1 MTPVYQI
8 EVDQGATYTL
18 ETIYKTAAGELVP
31 LAGYSGRGSAKV
43 SAQDSVEVF
52 ALTVT
57 VDESTS
63 KVTISVPASISEGVT
78 LTGKD
83 YTEKTRFVFDVELFT
98 AGDADVIRYMQ
109 GPLIMSPGI
118 TKKAS

>member
-18 ETIYKTAAGELVP
+18 ETIYKDSTGALIP
-31 LAGYSGRGSAKV
+31 LTGYSGRGSVKV
-43 SAQDSVEVF
+43 SAQDAAEVF
-52 ALTVT
+52 ALTVAIDT
-57 VDESTS
+57 AES
-63 KVTISVPASISEGVT
+63 KVTISVPAAVSEAVT

-83 YTEKTRFVFDVELFT
+83 YTEKTRFLYDVELFT
-98 AGDADVIRYMQ
+98 AADADVIRYVQ

-118 TKKAS
+118 TK